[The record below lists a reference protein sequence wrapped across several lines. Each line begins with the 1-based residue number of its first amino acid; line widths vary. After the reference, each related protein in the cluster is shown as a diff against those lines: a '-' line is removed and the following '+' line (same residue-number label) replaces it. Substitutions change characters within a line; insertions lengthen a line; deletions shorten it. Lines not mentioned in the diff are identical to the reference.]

1 MFSVGSDYYYYYGYF
16 IFIIIISVIITPLF
30 NIDFVFM
37 IVIIFLF
44 SLFSLWIIAYFLCNV
59 LFPLIHLLVNYLDVL
74 GQDAYKS

>member
-1 MFSVGSDYYYYYGYF
+1 MFSVGSDYYYYGYF

-37 IVIIFLF
+37 IVIIFVF

-59 LFPLIHLLVNYLDVL
+59 LFPLIHLLVNYIDVL